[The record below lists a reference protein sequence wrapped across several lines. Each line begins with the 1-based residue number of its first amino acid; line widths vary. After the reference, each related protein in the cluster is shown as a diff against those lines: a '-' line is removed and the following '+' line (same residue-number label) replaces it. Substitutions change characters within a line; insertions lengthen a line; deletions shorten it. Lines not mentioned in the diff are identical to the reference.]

1 VPVLL
6 YTLAG
11 RVTESCT
18 AQLYH
23 LKEANG
29 ERTLDLRR
37 KGGKGRVWPLPERLC
52 DLIDVA
58 TADRTTGSLLL
69 DDDDKPMDRHGID
82 RLLTRLG
89 KQAGVLSGRDLTP
102 HVLRASK
109 LTHMHDARTPVEE
122 IQEYADHAAIETTLR
137 YIRRRDSSAR
147 RRLHAAA
154 AVAVY
159 DRLVDRFTAS
169 P

>member
-37 KGGKGRVWPLPERLC
+37 KGGKGRVWPLPDRLC

-58 TADRTTGSLLL
+58 TTDRTDGPLLL
-69 DDDDKPMDRHGID
+69 DDQGRPMDRHAID

-109 LTHMHDARTPVEE
+109 LTHMHDAGTAIEE
-122 IQEYADHAAIETTLR
+122 IQEYADHAAVETTLR

-159 DRLVDRFTAS
+159 DRLVDRFTARG
-169 P
+169 